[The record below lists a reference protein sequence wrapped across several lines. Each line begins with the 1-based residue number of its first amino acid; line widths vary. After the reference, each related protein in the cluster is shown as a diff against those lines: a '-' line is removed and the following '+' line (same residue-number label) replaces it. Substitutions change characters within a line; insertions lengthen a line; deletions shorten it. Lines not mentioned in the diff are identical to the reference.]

1 VEEDDLVLLARW
13 RSGETAAGQALF
25 KRYFPMIHRFFTT
38 KCTAEAEELT
48 QATFLACVRAKDQFR
63 ADSSF
68 KTYLFTIARNELHHH
83 LRTKARKLDKLDF
96 ELSSIL
102 DIATSMGTQL
112 VRSREHQQLLEALQH
127 LPVEQQTLLELHY
140 WEDVDI
146 AGLSEIFGISAES
159 MRARLYRARNALREK
174 LLALAPKEALQDE
187 ETMDVWIQ
195 QQEKVSRPHHVSAAP
210 VSTADK
216 SR

>member
-1 VEEDDLVLLARW
+1 MEDDDLALLGRW
-13 RSGETAAGQALF
+13 RSGDNTAGQALF
-25 KRYFPMIHRFFTT
+25 KRYFPMIHRFFST

-48 QATFLACVRAKDQFR
+48 QSTFLACVRARDQFR

-96 ELSSIL
+96 EMSSII
-102 DIATSMGTQL
+102 DIATSMGTAL

-146 AGLSEIFGISAES
+146 AGLSEIFAISAES
-159 MRARLYRARNALREK
+159 MRARLYRARNALREH
-174 LLALAPKEALQDE
+174 LVSLAPKEALQDD

-195 QQEKVSRPHHVSAAP
+195 QQEKASRPHHVAGPAGSIG
-210 VSTADK
+210 
-216 SR
+216 R